1 MLTFDK
7 DGVAI
12 VTPQMFH
19 GKIEGFPKTC
29 VSFFSRKIMD
39 SFVEIYKPEKIA
51 EITSETF
58 YCPVYRTSVDGIDVA
73 VTQSPVGAPACVA
86 NFEEIISMGIEN
98 YLLIGCCGCLDEK
111 IDDYSIIIPTSAI
124 RDEGTSYHYASP
136 TNEIELDPKCV
147 EAVEN
152 IIKSIGFNY
161 SKGKTWTTDALF
173 RETKDKVQRR
183 KKQGAITV
191 DMECSAMA
199 TVAKFRGVNFA
210 QMFYAADKLSEEKY
224 ELRSF
229 GSKQLSSEA
238 KMIPIGIKCAA
249 ELYKIHSKE

>member
-29 VSFFSRKIMD
+29 VSFFSRKIMQQ
-39 SFVEIYKPEKIA
+39 FVDIYKPEIIG

-73 VTQSPVGAPACVA
+73 VTQSPIGAPACVA

-98 YLLIGCCGCLDEK
+98 YLLIGCCGCLDERL
-111 IDDYSIIIPTSAI
+111 DDYSIIIPTSAI

-136 TNEIELDPKCV
+136 TDEIELDKRCV
-147 EAVEN
+147 DAIESV
-152 IIKSIGFNY
+152 IKSVGFKY

-173 RETKDKVQRR
+173 RETIDKVQRR
-183 KKQGAITV
+183 KNQGAITV

-199 TVAKFRGVNFA
+199 TVAEFRNVHFA
-210 QMFYAADKLSEEKY
+210 QMFYAADKLGEEKY
-224 ELRSF
+224 EIRSF
-229 GSKQLSSEA
+229 GSKTLSNEA

-249 ELYKIHSKE
+249 ELFKTFNQK